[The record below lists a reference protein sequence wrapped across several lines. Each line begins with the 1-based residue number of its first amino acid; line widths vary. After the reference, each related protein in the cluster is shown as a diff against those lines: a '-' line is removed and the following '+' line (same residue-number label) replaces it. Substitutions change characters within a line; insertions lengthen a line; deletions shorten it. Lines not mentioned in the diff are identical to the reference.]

1 MQYFE
6 QKPLDYITKC
16 TYEKYLYLCQQL
28 SSIRGLQETATQFV
42 YRAMS
47 LRQKLI
53 VLSKSPVA
61 KIKYDQ
67 NLVQRVFIKSLEM
80 GLTIETIMTD
90 IKHLSRNPSVS
101 NEGLIFT
108 LG

>member
-1 MQYFE
+1 
-6 QKPLDYITKC
+6 
-16 TYEKYLYLCQQL
+16 
-28 SSIRGLQETATQFV
+28 
-42 YRAMS
+42 MS

-53 VLSKSPVA
+53 VLSKSPVS

-67 NLVQRVFIKSLEM
+67 NLAQRVFIKSLEM

-101 NEGLIFT
+101 AYIHCR
-108 LG
+108 LGFLL